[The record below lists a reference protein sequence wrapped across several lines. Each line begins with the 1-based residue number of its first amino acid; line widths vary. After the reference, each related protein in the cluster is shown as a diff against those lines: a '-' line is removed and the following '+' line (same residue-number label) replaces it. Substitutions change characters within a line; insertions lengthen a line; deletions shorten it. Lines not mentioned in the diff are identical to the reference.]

1 MPYEVEQKFRVLD
14 AESLIARLSR
24 LGVSLGAPVAQCDR
38 YFNHPTLDYAKT
50 DEALRIR
57 RSGDESFV
65 AYKGPK
71 IDSTTKTRREI
82 ELPLTG
88 DYGQWSEL
96 LVALGFRPVAEVR
109 KSRRTGELRRQG
121 LAVEIALDDVEFVGA
136 YCELEL
142 QAEYDGLDRAR
153 QCLQELAAELELAD
167 VERRSYLELLLA
179 RRGAPGQE

>member
-14 AESLIARLSR
+14 ADALIARLLR
-24 LGVSLGAPVAQCDR
+24 LGVTLGAPVAQCDR

-57 RSGDESFV
+57 RSGDELLV
-65 AYKGPK
+65 TYKGPK
-71 IDSTTKTRREI
+71 IDATTKTRREI

-88 DYGQWSEL
+88 VDSQWAEL

-109 KSRRTGELRRQG
+109 KSRRTGELQRQG
-121 LAVEIALDDVEFVGA
+121 LAVEIALDDVERVGA

-142 QAEYDGLDRAR
+142 QSEAVGLDRAR

-167 VERRSYLELLLA
+167 VERRSYLELRLA
-179 RRGAPGQE
+179 WRETSGQS